1 MDKPF
6 YYILGSPPE
15 NNLPENNKLIELKKV
30 IQLQQQYNKAAF
42 GGNKQ
47 QVANNLWET
56 VAATADN
63 NNLQELDTVVAVVMV
78 GIRFEQSLA
87 VLQ

>member
-6 YYILGSPPE
+6 YYILDSPPENSPPE
-15 NNLPENNKLIELKKV
+15 NNKFIELEKV
-30 IQLQQQYNKAAF
+30 IQLQQYNKAAL

-56 VAATADN
+56 VAAMADN
-63 NNLQELDTVVAVVMV
+63 NNLQELDTVVAVVMAV
-78 GIRFEQSLA
+78 IRFEQSLA